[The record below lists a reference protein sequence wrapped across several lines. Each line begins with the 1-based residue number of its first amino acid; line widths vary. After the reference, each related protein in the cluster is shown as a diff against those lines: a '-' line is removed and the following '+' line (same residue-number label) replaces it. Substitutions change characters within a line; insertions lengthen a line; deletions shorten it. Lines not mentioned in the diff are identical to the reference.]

1 MENVTLSKAKNGLS
15 SFFSK
20 ITSGWEE
27 GLSTVGR
34 EILPVWVANQLDLQ
48 STDQLKNPT
57 INQSW
62 LPKKLTDE
70 YQSIQNTMGAANDY
84 ARLKQPLFSIGGF
97 EVNSLMLIGF
107 AGALLVGYL
116 VMK

>member
-1 MENVTLSKAKNGLS
+1 MENVTLSKATKGLS

-27 GLSTVGR
+27 GLSTVGKD
-34 EILPVWVANQLDLQ
+34 ILPIWVANQLDLQ
-48 STDQLKNPT
+48 SKDQLKDPT

-62 LPKKLTDE
+62 IPKKLTDE
-70 YQSIQNTMGAANDY
+70 YKSIQNTMEAANDY
-84 ARLKQPLFSIGGF
+84 AKLKQPLFSIVGF

-107 AGALLVGYL
+107 AGALLLGYM